1 VVKLSVFRIG
11 RRMRGA
17 TLRKHL
23 DICDPTSPQEVWRP
37 GKGTQHSF
45 LYASGKMIT
54 LHWNQVD
61 PDVWVRKPGKKVA
74 WLVYG

>member
-1 VVKLSVFRIG
+1 MIKLSIFRIG
-11 RRMRGA
+11 RRMRGR

-23 DICDPTSPQEVWRP
+23 GIVSVILDGVWRG
-37 GKGTQHSF
+37 GKGTEHSF
-45 LYASGKMIT
+45 LYANRKMIT
-54 LHWNQVD
+54 LYWDQVD